1 MSGNTHFIDNVVDLL
16 RKSALELEQLQVQ
29 LALGKLEAK
38 DKYEE
43 LKKDF
48 SSFMR
53 GVELKAN
60 DAHEFYTE
68 YRAKF
73 DELRVQLALGKAE
86 TIEAFREQKHKL
98 LSKMHELEV
107 QIKSHPLYVNWY
119 PEVLAMFE
127 KVKIQLDL
135 LEAYF
140 EEKKEVALEELEK
153 RKEQMDIFIDDMKSK
168 FKEKMSTDS
177 RWDVFQDEMSL
188 AYAHLKKAI
197 FQ

>member
-1 MSGNTHFIDNVVDLL
+1 MSDNTHFIDHVVDLM
-16 RKSALELEQLQVQ
+16 RKSALELEQMQVQ
-29 LALGKLEAK
+29 LALGKMDAK
-38 DKYEE
+38 NKYEE

-60 DAHEFYTE
+60 DAHEFYIE

-73 DELRVQLALGKAE
+73 DALRVQLALGKAE
-86 TIEAFREQKHKL
+86 TIESFREQKHKVL
-98 LSKMHELEV
+98 AKMHELET

-127 KVKIQLDL
+127 KVKIQLDV
-135 LEAYF
+135 LETYF
-140 EEKKEVALEELEK
+140 EEKKEIAVDELER
-153 RKEQMDIFIDDMKSK
+153 RKEQLDQFIEGIKSK
-168 FKEKMSTDS
+168 FNEKMSSNS
-177 RWDVFQDEMSL
+177 RWDVFQEEMSL
-188 AYAHLKKAI
+188 VYSHLKKAV